1 MVGGKNIKIRKADST
16 FPNFVPSVSPSS
28 ILRWIS
34 LLIGIETKQSSA
46 QLIIKLPEQTF
57 QTWLDWKLECR
68 SIYIVMNSEI
78 IPFLSNNRLLV
89 DNSVMHTWRIFSG
102 RIFIFCLPQMLM
114 TPLPSSGQIS
124 KFLSTWRYIIVGERV
139 LAWRPIVQL
148 FFLLKQLIGPAVQ
161 RYI

>member
-57 QTWLDWKLECR
+57 QTWLDWKLEK
-68 SIYIVMNSEI
+68 SLVLMNSEI
-78 IPFLSNNRLLV
+78 IPFLSNNRLLGDTLDV
-89 DNSVMHTWRIFSG
+89 SSR
-102 RIFIFCLPQMLM
+102 RIFIEICLPK
-114 TPLPSSGQIS
+114 TPDDLSLGQIS
-124 KFLSTWRYIIVGERV
+124 PFVS
-139 LAWRPIVQL
+139 P
-148 FFLLKQLIGPAVQ
+148 LI
-161 RYI
+161 